1 MESSRTGCVGSGSG
15 SLAALSIIRLPTLQH
30 CDQDGRKAVSNS
42 AERPSVFVSKL
53 AKASIVKLAER
64 IVLNATARPM
74 IHCISKPLAAAAP
87 HDDLPALAALLGHRR
102 DPAMR
107 SESIVIPLGERI

>member
-1 MESSRTGCVGSGSG
+1 M
-15 SLAALSIIRLPTLQH
+15 
-30 CDQDGRKAVSNS
+30 
-42 AERPSVFVSKL
+42 FVPNL
-53 AKASIVKLAER
+53 AKAGIVKLAER

-74 IHCISKPLAAAAP
+74 IHCFSKPLAAAVP

-107 SESIVIPLGERI
+107 SESIVIPLGERIRGLREETRGDEVPESRQREK

>member
-1 MESSRTGCVGSGSG
+1 MFVPN
-15 SLAALSIIRLPTLQH
+15 LA
-30 CDQDGRKAVSNS
+30 KASM
-42 AERPSVFVSKL
+42 

-74 IHCISKPLAAAAP
+74 IHCISKPLAAVAP

-107 SESIVIPLGERI
+107 SESIVIPLGEQI

>member
-1 MESSRTGCVGSGSG
+1 MESSRSGCVGRGSG
-15 SLAALSIIRLPTLQH
+15 SLAALSIIRLPALQH

-42 AERPSVFVSKL
+42 AERPSVFVPNL

-87 HDDLPALAALLGHRR
+87 HDDLPAPAALLGHRR